1 MASAEGLQLDNHGL
15 PHFMRCISSP
25 ARGMPIKG
33 GTYAPVVSVHGHAP
47 KRMPSLWIA
56 GVLPGRFANA
66 MTGIGNSLVPVTRIP
81 CRGLRPTARMLVS
94 ASWTDRLDGLIGHS

>member
-1 MASAEGLQLDNHGL
+1 MASVEGLQLDNHGL

-47 KRMPSLWIA
+47 KRNAIIVDCWGDSRQICECEDGHWQLA
-56 GVLPGRFANA
+56 GVDGDFAA
-66 MTGIGNSLVPVTRIP
+66 EFVP
-81 CRGLRPTARMLVS
+81 A
-94 ASWTDRLDGLIGHS
+94 